1 MLTYA
6 LHHTEYV
13 MYGMIY
19 CKYNGEMKSA
29 VPGTADRNK
38 ENAKANATLSLSLLV
53 PHRALYMTVQGF
65 LSSKPESASARNRF
79 LPFFS
84 WSESWRESW
93 R

>member
-38 ENAKANATLSLSLLV
+38 ENAKANVMSLGA
-53 PHRALYMTVQGF
+53 RTWGLY
-65 LSSKPESASARNRF
+65 S
-79 LPFFS
+79 
-84 WSESWRESW
+84 
-93 R
+93 